1 MKEYLPIGTVVT
13 VKDIEKKVMI
23 VGISQVRETDVL
35 ERWDYVAVL
44 YPTGVYAENSF
55 CFFDNDDITEIV
67 FKGYDDE
74 ERHAFL
80 KIVDEAEK
88 MVNEAE
94 KTAEEKKKNSA
105 QSAFE

>member
-1 MKEYLPIGTVVT
+1 MKEYLPIGTIVK
-13 VKDIEKKVMI
+13 VKDIEKRIMI
-23 VGISQVRETDVL
+23 VGISQVREIEKL

-55 CFFDNDDITEIV
+55 YFFNSEDITEIV

-74 ERHAFL
+74 ERQAFL
-80 KIVDEAEK
+80 KIV
-88 MVNEAE
+88 NEAE
-94 KTAEEKKKNSA
+94 SLIAEAEEHKSDTA